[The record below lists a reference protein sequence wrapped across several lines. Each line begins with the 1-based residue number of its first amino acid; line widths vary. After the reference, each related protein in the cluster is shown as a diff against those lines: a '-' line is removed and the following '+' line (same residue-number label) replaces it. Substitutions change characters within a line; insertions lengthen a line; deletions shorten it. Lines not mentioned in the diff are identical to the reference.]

1 MQRVVLL
8 SSSRVGV
15 GAGQNL
21 ANLFNIVAVTN
32 QTPSETDIWSTWII
46 GAPNVFGTAGQL
58 TRTRLFVAV
67 VDGAAPNVVADRD
80 GNGVFD
86 EKDLALMG
94 FHVISNVRK
103 IDFTIN
109 GF

>member
-1 MQRVVLL
+1 VLL
-8 SSSRVGV
+8 SSSRVGA
-15 GAGQNL
+15 GPGQNL

-32 QTPSETDIWSTWII
+32 PTSSETDIWSTWII
-46 GAPNVFGTAGQL
+46 GGQNAFGSVGQL

-67 VDGAAPNVVADRD
+67 VDGAAPNVVSDLDR
-80 GNGVFD
+80 NGVFD

-94 FHVISNVRK
+94 LHVISNVRK